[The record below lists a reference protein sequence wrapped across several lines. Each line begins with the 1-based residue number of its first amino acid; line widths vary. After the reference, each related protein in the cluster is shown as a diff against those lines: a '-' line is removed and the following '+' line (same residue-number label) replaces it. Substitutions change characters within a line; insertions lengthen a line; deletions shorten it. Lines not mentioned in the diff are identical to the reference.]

1 MTLLETIHD
10 MVIEH
15 NPKAIAEELD
25 KPYSTFMR
33 EINPN
38 DQGAKFG
45 VTELL
50 LVTRITSDFT
60 ALDQI
65 ERQLGRVAFKVP
77 TAIPSHQE
85 INKQINSAVK
95 EFSDLLHGITV
106 SMEGGQMTDGELDSC
121 RKGAYEL
128 IQQTTVLVK
137 VLEMSMKKGGV

>member
-15 NPKAIAEELD
+15 NPKAIAEKLD

-45 VTELL
+45 VTELM

-60 ALDQI
+60 ALDKI

-77 TAIPSHQE
+77 TAVPSHQE
-85 INKQINSAVK
+85 INREINAAIK
-95 EFSDLLHGITV
+95 KFSDLLQGVTDSMADGQIT
-106 SMEGGQMTDGELDSC
+106 GKELDRC
-121 RKGAYEL
+121 RKEAYEL
-128 IQQTTVLVK
+128 IQQTMVLVR
-137 VLEMSMKKGGV
+137 VLEMSMKKGG

>member
-10 MVIEH
+10 MVIAH
-15 NPKAIAEELD
+15 NPKAIAEELN

-45 VTELL
+45 VTELV

-77 TAIPSHQE
+77 TALPSHKE
-85 INKQINSAVK
+85 INKEINATIK
-95 EFSDLLHGITV
+95 EFSDLLQEITI
-106 SMEGGQMTDGELDSC
+106 SMEDGTITGEELDRC
-121 RKGAYEL
+121 RKEAYEL
-128 IQQTTVLVK
+128 IQQTTVLVR
-137 VLEMSMKKGGV
+137 VLEEMTMKKGG